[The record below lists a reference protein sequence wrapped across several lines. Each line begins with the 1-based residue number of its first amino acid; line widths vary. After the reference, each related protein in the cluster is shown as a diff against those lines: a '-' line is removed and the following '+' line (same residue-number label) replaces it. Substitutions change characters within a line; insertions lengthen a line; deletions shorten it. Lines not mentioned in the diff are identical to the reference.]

1 MAGGP
6 PAANARGHA
15 DTKKERLDMDAGG
28 FNWTLLTIVG
38 PALLAVVILWALLKN
53 RGASRAEKD
62 RTENATARLYEQ
74 EEAERRGSSE
84 KGP

>member
-1 MAGGP
+1 
-6 PAANARGHA
+6 
-15 DTKKERLDMDAGG
+15 MDAGG

-53 RGASRAEKD
+53 RGASRADKD
-62 RTENATARLYEQ
+62 RTEQATHRLYEQ

>member
-1 MAGGP
+1 
-6 PAANARGHA
+6 
-15 DTKKERLDMDAGG
+15 MDAGG

-38 PALLAVVILWALLKN
+38 PALLAVVILWALLRN
-53 RGASRAEKD
+53 RGSRADRD
-62 RTENATARLYEQ
+62 RTDQATHRLYEE

>member
-1 MAGGP
+1 
-6 PAANARGHA
+6 
-15 DTKKERLDMDAGG
+15 MDAGG

-38 PALLAVVILWALLKN
+38 PALLAVVLLWALLRN
-53 RGASRAEKD
+53 RASRASRD
-62 RTENATARLYEQ
+62 RTEQATHNLYQQ